1 MLTSL
6 EKKNLQK
13 LIEDTSTLNA
23 AKWLINKN
31 IKSILATPIG
41 VDLSDLPD
49 TAILADGIA
58 EIEVC
63 LENDEYQNA
72 DDIAHDTA
80 SDILYDLGYD

>member
-1 MLTSL
+1 MLL
-6 EKKNLQK
+6 KEEKNKLIK
-13 LIEDTSTLNA
+13 LIEEYSTLEA

-31 IKSILATPIG
+31 IKDVLKTPISISI
-41 VDLSDLPD
+41 DDLPD

-63 LENDEYQNA
+63 LENEEYQNA
-72 DDIAHDTA
+72 DDIAFDTA